1 MLPDDP
7 PEDLDESLDL
17 TITGDIA
24 SLRDIVTGLS
34 TLLHNAYLRRL
45 LRKLQ
50 DDAPDARRWISIEY
64 NLKAGRC
71 LAPTCSWCNT
81 ATISQSLDGLSYG
94 RKTDC
99 GRDEICIEFLT
110 CSSWKQVAQA
120 AEDTLSRHA
129 RGFCRSER
137 CNNTSDCSGCRSRSD
152 DISVDLSFED
162 IEHDNPAD
170 ENVIC
175 VGGDCDGVTACSD
188 CQYEREMEKDKRAER
203 NCHDIRMRRFRR
215 LGHCDKPDPDMLY
228 GLGCRYIDCNR
239 CRVIEAQ
246 IGPKM
251 RNDELRRRR
260 AEHIPT
266 SLDESS
272 DGTMAGGSRKRRFSN
287 LGLAYTLRSDHL
299 LAKRV
304 REERHREKQER
315 LQAQSRHER
324 PSWFGTPEDLL
335 PDRWMGRPILSE
347 KEIEVLKGSE
357 SLPKY
362 YLPQSEEDTILFAK
376 GTEVRKFCT
385 IVHTLEAELMS
396 RDFWMQSLGYEADD
410 GFGNLLAGGYRL
422 EEFQQ
427 NTTSR
432 KRKTIHVEDWLS
444 DSRRHY

>member
-1 MLPDDP
+1 
-7 PEDLDESLDL
+7 
-17 TITGDIA
+17 
-24 SLRDIVTGLS
+24 
-34 TLLHNAYLRRL
+34 
-45 LRKLQ
+45 
-50 DDAPDARRWISIEY
+50 
-64 NLKAGRC
+64 
-71 LAPTCSWCNT
+71 
-81 ATISQSLDGLSYG
+81 
-94 RKTDC
+94 
-99 GRDEICIEFLT
+99 
-110 CSSWKQVAQA
+110 
-120 AEDTLSRHA
+120 
-129 RGFCRSER
+129 
-137 CNNTSDCSGCRSRSD
+137 
-152 DISVDLSFED
+152 
-162 IEHDNPAD
+162 
-170 ENVIC
+170 
-175 VGGDCDGVTACSD
+175 
-188 CQYEREMEKDKRAER
+188 MEKEKRAER

-239 CRVIEAQ
+239 CRMIEAQ

-251 RNDELRRRR
+251 RNDELRRRH

-287 LGLAYTLRSDHL
+287 LGLAYMLRSDHL

-304 REERHREKQER
+304 RMERHREKQER

-324 PSWFGTPEDLL
+324 PSWFGIPEDPL

-362 YLPQSEEDTILFAK
+362 YLSQSEEDTILFAK
-376 GTEVRKFCT
+376 GTEVRKFCI
-385 IVHTLEAELMS
+385 IVHTLKAELMS

-410 GFGNLLAGGYRL
+410 GFGNFPAGGYRL

-432 KRKTIHVEDWLS
+432 KRKTTHVEDWLS